1 MAARVTQL
9 LLVRVEMAVSNRLP
23 SQQLT
28 EVPHHSILLL
38 RAAALSVMIFPP
50 CKEALLERRKVTLPG
65 HPQQITRPT
74 IPVAAAQAQAGQ
86 ALLPGQVPVMAV
98 LVRFPLSPDRLL
110 GMPVVVREVGAAL
123 EAIQPQQAEQA
134 VAVMPVLRAAT
145 ILVLTGQ
152 RTQAVVAAA
161 QTILPLTRGVATAVQ
176 VL

>member
-1 MAARVTQL
+1 
-9 LLVRVEMAVSNRLP
+9 
-23 SQQLT
+23 
-28 EVPHHSILLL
+28 
-38 RAAALSVMIFPP
+38 
-50 CKEALLERRKVTLPG
+50 
-65 HPQQITRPT
+65 
-74 IPVAAAQAQAGQ
+74 
-86 ALLPGQVPVMAV
+86 MAV